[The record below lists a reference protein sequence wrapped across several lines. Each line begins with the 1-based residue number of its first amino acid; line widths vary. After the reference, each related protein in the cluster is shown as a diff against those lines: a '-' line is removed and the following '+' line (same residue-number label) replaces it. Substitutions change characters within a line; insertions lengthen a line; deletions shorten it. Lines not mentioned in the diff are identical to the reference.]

1 VISLEEAVHQMTERQ
16 ARYMGLIDR
25 GLVAPGYHAD
35 LVIFDAVTVGCGQ
48 SYMRHDVPG
57 GQFRI
62 YADARGI
69 DHVFVNGV
77 QIVRE
82 GEHTGALPGT
92 VLHSGRDTRTMP
104 MDALREPST
113 VAV

>member
-1 VISLEEAVHQMTERQ
+1 MTERQ

-35 LVIFDAVTVGCGQ
+35 LVVFDAATVGCDP
-48 SYMRHDVPG
+48 SYMRQDVPG

-82 GEHTGALPGT
+82 GEHTGALPGV
-92 VLHSGRDTRTMP
+92 VLHSGRDTCTMP
-104 MDALREPST
+104 MNALATGSSGAHAE
-113 VAV
+113 

>member
-1 VISLEEAVHQMTERQ
+1 LEVRNVPS
-16 ARYMGLIDR
+16 ARR
-25 GLVAPGYHAD
+25 GAD
-35 LVIFDAVTVGCGQ
+35 THESDAATVGCGP
-48 SYMRHDVPG
+48 SYMRQDVPG
-57 GQFRI
+57 EQFRI

-104 MDALREPST
+104 MNALATR
-113 VAV
+113 